1 MPFYPNLK
9 TEILE
14 QSSYTNKQKKLN
26 HIAGKLLE
34 LKKALKASIP
44 SKTREDKL
52 LLATFNIREFDCND
66 KKFGPRTVESL
77 YYLAEIIS
85 AFDIVALQEINQ
97 NLEPFKKL
105 MRILG
110 PDYNYLVTDV
120 TEGASG
126 NGERMAYV
134 YDQKKLMFR
143 NLAGEIVLPGTD
155 KKPIPQF
162 ARTPYLVG
170 FQAGW
175 FKFNL
180 CTVHIYYGTDTGA
193 KFERRVKEIENL
205 SMFFKKRSETEDA
218 NFILLGD
225 FNILNNQDRTMK
237 ALLKGGFKIPE
248 ALKKRSGSNIKKDK
262 FYDQIV
268 YKESKDNHHPISF
281 SGKAGVF
288 DFYDIVFSEKEKDLY
303 YEDYAQ
309 VLKANKK
316 KASKTS
322 FAKDFNEWRT
332 FQMSDHLPLW
342 VEFDIN
348 YSEAYLKGLIVGK

>member
-9 TEILE
+9 RLINL
-14 QSSYTNKQKKLN
+14 SSYENKVEKLN
-26 HIAGKLLE
+26 HIATKLLE
-34 LKKALKASIP
+34 LKKALKEQIP

-52 LLATFNIREFDCND
+52 LLATFNIREFDSNR
-66 KKFGPRTVESL
+66 KKNGPRTIESM

-85 AFDIVALQEINQ
+85 SFDIIALQEINHD
-97 NLEPFKKL
+97 LKPFKML
-105 MRILG
+105 MEILG
-110 PDYNYLVTDV
+110 PDYNYFITDL

-126 NGERMAYV
+126 NGERMAFV
-134 YDQKKLMFR
+134 YDQKKVLFR
-143 NLAGEIVLPGTD
+143 NLAGEVVLPASKGESVL
-155 KKPIPQF
+155 QF
-162 ARTPYLVG
+162 ARSPYLVG

-180 CTVHIYYGTDTGA
+180 CTVHIYYGKDTGEQ
-193 KFERRVKEIENL
+193 FERRVKEIEDL
-205 SMFFKKRSETEDA
+205 SLFFKKRSKTDDE

-225 FNILNNQDRTMK
+225 FNILNNTDRTME

-248 ALKKRSGSNIKKDK
+248 ALVKRSGSNIKKDK

-268 YKESKDNHHPISF
+268 YNESKNIVKF

-288 DFYDIVFSEKEKDLY
+288 DFFDVVYKNEEKDLY
-303 YEDYAQ
+303 YEDF
-309 VLKANKK
+309 KIIMENFKKESNKETYEK
-316 KASKTS
+316 S
-322 FAKDFNEWRT
+322 FDTWKT

-348 YSEAYLKGLIVGK
+348 YSEDYLKKLIIK